1 MEARSDVLECILSDR
16 GRGSDSLAVA
26 GPSYAGGLGD
36 WERSGMMRA
45 APCCVH
51 GEGMLERMG
60 IGRECRSTE
69 SEANACPPR
78 VVNSQRVYWPASP
91 TSKDNS
97 LKIRYHNA
105 FGSREMMFAG
115 VNIDRETE
123 GRRGMTGRE
132 WKTMQKGASVNNAV
146 PKPGS
151 ESFGDHVR
159 LDIPRSDERRSG
171 RENKTGETR
180 KQ

>member
-1 MEARSDVLECILSDR
+1 VLECILLDG

-105 FGSREMMFAG
+105 FVSREMMFAG
-115 VNIDRETE
+115 VNIGRETE

-132 WKTMQKGASVNNAV
+132 WKTMQKGAS
-146 PKPGS
+146 
-151 ESFGDHVR
+151 
-159 LDIPRSDERRSG
+159 ERRSTTQCQNQGPSHLEITSGWISHVTTKGDRGGKTNG
-171 RENKTGETR
+171 RD
-180 KQ
+180 